1 MFQIFLDAQ
10 GAYKGSIP
18 FYVFFC
24 PFHGRVEISLDFE
37 ELAKLHVKNVQLL
50 VQVWVSDQY
59 HLYVQRNRL
68 RSQAL
73 RCDVTK
79 AFFCL
84 LYFALFALESPLQ
97 SLVRKRI
104 SQQFLNW
111 QYQITV
117 VCSVQ
122 RSSADHREISYH
134 RADLGFFL
142 NSPKEVL
149 IRRVGFHYHW
159 GSFDLRVVDDNVY
172 LIFLER
178 CFPHP
183 RKLKRSLRSF
193 VWPSYELGQIIQDVT
208 LHAVK
213 ESCDVQIVF
222 VFLFQIRYQ
231 MAEGK
236 ESNVS
241 VHSVEFFMDFPVHIH
256 KLSHCIPKSSS
267 QTLSFV

>member
-18 FYVFFC
+18 FYFFFC

-84 LYFALFALESPLQ
+84 LYFDVFALESPLQ

-122 RSSADHREISYH
+122 RSSADHREICYE
-134 RADLGFFL
+134 RA
-142 NSPKEVL
+142 
-149 IRRVGFHYHW
+149 
-159 GSFDLRVVDDNVY
+159 
-172 LIFLER
+172 
-178 CFPHP
+178 
-183 RKLKRSLRSF
+183 
-193 VWPSYELGQIIQDVT
+193 ELGQVIQNVT

-213 ESCDVQIVF
+213 ESCDVRIVF

-241 VHSVEFFMDFPVHIH
+241 VHSVEFFMVFPVHIH
-256 KLSHCIPKSSS
+256 ELSHGIAQS
-267 QTLSFV
+267 L